1 MTKSHVMPK
10 TRNLRQEDGSGKGTI
25 VDGQINIE
33 NAFPSFPWDK
43 IKNQVISSFE
53 KFGTICSIAMGMWT
67 ILTFIKN
74 LLFNCFNC
82 CLIRQVSEGL
92 INSLLIFTNPS
103 TYLLRKMK
111 KDFNN
116 SPKGENA
123 TTFKNNPKEK
133 ERTTELRELRTLNE
147 QLLLPRYQENV

>member
-1 MTKSHVMPK
+1 
-10 TRNLRQEDGSGKGTI
+10 
-25 VDGQINIE
+25 
-33 NAFPSFPWDK
+33 
-43 IKNQVISSFE
+43 
-53 KFGTICSIAMGMWT
+53 MWT

-92 INSLLIFTNPS
+92 INSLLILTNPS

-111 KDFNN
+111 KDSNN
-116 SPKGENA
+116 SLKGEDA

-133 ERTTELRELRTLNE
+133 ERATELRELRTLNE
-147 QLLLPRYQENV
+147 QLLLPRYQENI